1 MNVFM
6 SLKRTFVFCLI
17 SLSFLVVRCSARQDL
32 FYTVKKGDTL
42 SCIAGWYGVSVRQL
56 QQDNYIIDPRK
67 LSQGTVLK
75 IPINATT
82 KKPSQDEVK
91 DISVKT
97 TPKTLAL
104 GNNSQ
109 RVKLG
114 KARQYIGNLIRPLGT
129 KGRITSPYGK
139 RGSKFHKGI
148 DYAAP
153 VGTPIYSAHA
163 GKVVLSGRPFSG
175 YGNVV
180 AIAGDGFLTFYAH
193 TNRNFVKQGQVVP
206 RGYKIAEVGTTGRV
220 TGSHLHFETRLP
232 SEKGYNI
239 VIDPA
244 IFY

>member
-1 MNVFM
+1 M
-6 SLKRTFVFCLI
+6 
-17 SLSFLVVRCSARQDL
+17 VRCSARQDL
-32 FYTVKKGDTL
+32 FYTVKDGDTL
-42 SCIAGWYGVSVRQL
+42 SGIAGLYGVSAKQL
-56 QQDNYIIDPRK
+56 QKDNYIINPNK
-67 LSQGTVLK
+67 ISQGTVLK
-75 IPINATT
+75 ISFSNTN
-82 KKPSQDEVK
+82 KKSYK
-91 DISVKT
+91 DVSVKT
-97 TPKTLAL
+97 TSQ
-104 GNNSQ
+104 NSFSKSGVH

-114 KARQYIGNLIRPLGT
+114 RAKMYIGNLLRPLGT

-139 RGSKFHKGI
+139 RGGKFHKGI

-153 VGTPIYSAHA
+153 VGTPIYAAHG

-193 TNRNFVKQGQVVP
+193 TNRNFVSQGQAVP

-220 TGSHLHFETRLP
+220 TGPHLHFETRLP

>member
-6 SLKRTFVFCLI
+6 SLKRTFVFCLVT
-17 SLSFLVVRCSARQDL
+17 LSFLVVRCSARQDL
-32 FYTVKKGDTL
+32 FYTVKRGDTL
-42 SCIAGWYGVSVRQL
+42 SGIAGMYGVSAKQL
-56 QQDNYIIDPRK
+56 QRDNYIIDPRK

-75 IPINATT
+75 IPVNAT
-82 KKPSQDEVK
+82 KNPSQNGVN

-104 GNNSQ
+104 GNSSQ
-109 RVKLG
+109 KVKLG
-114 KARQYIGNLIRPLGT
+114 NAKQYIGNLFRPLGT

-153 VGTPIYSAHA
+153 VGTPIYAAHA

-180 AIAGDGFLTFYAH
+180 AIQGDRFLTFYAH
-193 TNRNFVKQGQVVP
+193 TNKNFVRQGQVVP
-206 RGYKIAEVGTTGRV
+206 RGYKIAEVGATGRA
-220 TGSHLHFETRLP
+220 TGPHLHFETRLP
-232 SEKGYNI
+232 TEKGYNI